1 VLSGYGLT
9 EAPILTMAS
18 IADGDDELAR
28 RRQADAG
35 VEIRL
40 VRPDGVVAGPGEEG
54 EIRAKAPQLMKG
66 YLDSSLDATRSTPTA
81 TSAPATSGVSTMRAT

>member
-1 VLSGYGLT
+1 
-9 EAPILTMAS
+9 MAS

-28 RRQADAG
+28 SEGKPMPG

-54 EIRAKAPQLMKG
+54 EIRAKR
-66 YLDSSLDATRSTPTA
+66 RS
-81 TSAPATSGVSTMRAT
+81 